1 MKIGLSAKL
10 ISGFLAVA
18 LITLAVGAIGYR
30 GLNAASASIRS
41 LSEES
46 IPSII
51 NIEIMMVRLQAIKA
65 GLRTLTSPY
74 ITDDDFKRQ
83 FTNIEKA
90 RSDLRAAIAAYEP
103 REKTAEEEGLYR
115 KFLEKIQVV
124 TKDDDVLLQT
134 SRNMREGGARP
145 EAYAKT
151 LTELAISGDNRI
163 RFDECAASLTELLAY
178 VKDYYGTTQTKRAI
192 HDSDATIRLVLAT
205 IAIGFFAALAL
216 GILLSRSVTKPV
228 IKIVDSLSSGADQIG
243 SASSQLSVSA
253 QEIAS
258 GATEQA
264 SGIEETTSSM
274 EELASMV
281 KQNVENAKEASV
293 LATKTSE
300 VATQGTAH
308 MDRMLVAMADIAKA
322 ADEIKSVIDVIDD
335 IAFQTNMLALN
346 AAVEAARAGEA
357 GMGFAVVADEVKNLA
372 NRSAASAK
380 ETAQMIKT
388 ALQKTEEG
396 QTLTNQ
402 LAEIFKEIA
411 ANSRKSNEM
420 TREVETASRQQD
432 EGIGQVN
439 KAIIQ
444 LDTVVQQN
452 ASASEETASSAEE
465 LQSQVASLHDIVI
478 GLSTLVLGG
487 SASAGRAGTVAGSTR
502 APAAGKANIATR
514 SSRAQSPRASLT
526 QDGLFSETRKI
537 PLDDDPEFSPD
548 RA

>member
-10 ISGFLAVA
+10 ISGFLVVA
-18 LITLAVGAIGYR
+18 IITLAVGAISFK
-30 GLNAASASIRS
+30 GLNAASGSIKS
-41 LSEES
+41 LSNQS
-46 IPSII
+46 IPAII
-51 NIEIMMVRLQAIKA
+51 NIEIVMVRIQTIKA
-65 GLRTLTSPY
+65 AMRTLTSPY
-74 ITDDDFKRQ
+74 ITQDDYARQ
-83 FTNIEKA
+83 LSNIEKA
-90 RSDLRAAIAAYEP
+90 RTDLKGALDAYEQIDQTSDEDALYKKFV
-103 REKTAEEEGLYR
+103 EKLEG
-115 KFLEKIQVV
+115 V
-124 TKDDDVLLQT
+124 TKDDDAFLQ
-134 SRNMREGGARP
+134 SVARMRDTNAKAD
-145 EAYAKT
+145 AYGKA
-151 LTELAISGDNRI
+151 LTEMAVSGDNRV
-163 RFDECAASLTELLAY
+163 RFEECVTSLTDLLMY
-178 VKDYYGTTQTKRAI
+178 VKNYYGKTLTSQAIKDSTFTT
-192 HDSDATIRLVLAT
+192 DLVLAT
-205 IAIGFFAALAL
+205 IAIGFVAALLL
-216 GILLSRSVTKPV
+216 GILLSRSITKPV
-228 IKIVDSLSSGADQIG
+228 VKIVNALSSGADQIG

-258 GATEQA
+258 GASEQA

-281 KQNVENAKEASV
+281 RQNVENAKEASV

-300 VATQGTAH
+300 VATQGTSH
-308 MDRMLVAMADIAKA
+308 MDRMLVSMSDIAKA

-396 QTLTNQ
+396 QALTNQ
-402 LAEIFKEIA
+402 LAEIFKEISL
-411 ANSRKSNEM
+411 NSKKSNEM

-439 KAIIQ
+439 KAIVQ

-465 LQSQVASLHDIVI
+465 LQSQVAALHDIVI
-478 GLSTLVLGG
+478 GLSSLVLGG
-487 SASAGRAGTVAGSTR
+487 SSRRDEGKKNNEERHPHPDSGKR
-502 APAAGKANIATR
+502 APSYQSHPAAPA
-514 SSRAQSPRASLT
+514 RAYAQEIQPAENR
-526 QDGLFSETRKI
+526 RI
-537 PLDDDPEFSPD
+537 PLNDDPEFAAD
-548 RA
+548 RT